1 MTGRQRIVKA
11 ASDLFE
17 KVGFESATMDEIT
30 LKAGVSKGLAYHHFS
45 SKDALLAEIIE
56 LRLSEYDRLI
66 GAMKKEPSAPRR
78 LSILTGYLRD
88 ELLEEESKLRF
99 LITTYI
105 HPGAN
110 KLLRKAIE
118 KDPARVA
125 QLLDEQCRLLEDL
138 GFKDAEAELPVFRA
152 TLQGI
157 ALLYLMNPEG
167 YPLQEAID
175 RFITKYL
182 NTRGTHVRNQ
192 RDLSS

>member
-1 MTGRQRIVKA
+1 MPMTGRQRIVKA
-11 ASDLFE
+11 AADLFE

-45 SKDALLAEIIE
+45 SKDELLSEIIE
-56 LRLSEYDRLI
+56 LRLAEYDNLI
-66 GAMKKEPSAPRR
+66 GAMKREPDAKKRF
-78 LSILTGYLRD
+78 SIMTNYLRD
-88 ELLEEESKLRF
+88 ELLKEESKLRF

-110 KLLRKAIE
+110 KLLRKAIA

-125 QLLDEQCRLLEDL
+125 ELLDEQCRLLGDL
-138 GFKDAEAELPVFRA
+138 GFKDAEAELPVYRA

-175 RFITKYL
+175 RFTTKYL
-182 NTRGTHVRNQ
+182 DSRGAHVRH
-192 RDLSS
+192 